1 MVYVS
6 KSLCYIL
13 ETYAVVYV
21 NHISIKMEEKTHT
34 YIYILGIGNM
44 RLEDHRVQYQQAK
57 I

>member
-1 MVYVS
+1 M
-6 KSLCYIL
+6 L
-13 ETYAVVYV
+13 YV
-21 NHISIKMEEKTHT
+21 NYISIKMEEKTHT